1 MKEMVIRWEEDPD
14 RVVYFINENI
24 VGDGDNGFDNI
35 IKILSEEGQ
44 IETVMLKIN
53 NILSFGGES
62 FESTLPFA
70 VRYNEFKKAIGK
82 RKLLIK
88 YF

>member
-1 MKEMVIRWEEDPD
+1 MKEMVIRWKDDPD
-14 RVVYFINENI
+14 HVVYFINENI

-35 IKILSEEGQ
+35 IKILYEDGQ

-53 NILSFGGES
+53 NILSFGGGS

-70 VRYNEFKKAIGK
+70 ARYDEFKKAIGQ